1 MNIAEAIQKTFATEI
16 PQAVV
21 SVFDNHRVELE
32 VPDNE
37 ILTTDVVMAFKEI
50 INQFADDLLVSIEEI
65 NDHVISATFTP
76 ILQI

>member
-1 MNIAEAIQKTFATEI
+1 
-16 PQAVV
+16 
-21 SVFDNHRVELE
+21 
-32 VPDNE
+32 
-37 ILTTDVVMAFKEI
+37 MAFKEI